1 MSKIIFKFVKINFLK
16 SFYCILFCLFPF
28 AGFTQELPPVINFD
42 PNIYQAGNQNWMIS
56 QASNK
61 NLYIANGS
69 GLLEYNGAKWTLY
82 PMPNNTIVRSV
93 KAVGN
98 KIFTGAYMEI
108 GYWMKNSK
116 GILEYTSLIPKIP
129 GVVNDGEQFWHMEY
143 MGDVLVFQSFEGLY
157 LYNLK
162 TLEISRVD
170 TPPGAITNLFKGE
183 GTIYFQVMLQGLFTI
198 KNNKTEIVISPEE
211 LIDIEIMHVS
221 QVGSDLRLISRNG
234 HFYKWNGKEL
244 TRNNL
249 ELSEKLQNQSIFTAL
264 SLDDKSLLLGT
275 VEEGIY
281 HVSENGE
288 ILLHFNQ
295 KNGLLNNT
303 VLELFVDRDNNI
315 WAGLDNG
322 LSIINLDTPFMLYQ
336 DNYGYLGSVY
346 ASWQTDGFL
355 YLGTNQGLFFK
366 RLGEDSFTFMK
377 GTNGQVW
384 SLQLVNNT
392 LFCGHNNGTYI
403 IKGDVAT
410 RIYDH
415 SGTWVVKNYE
425 GMPGY
430 YLQGHYNGISLLHEE
445 NGEFKFLGM
454 IENYPHSSKFL
465 VSEKSGDIW
474 TVNEHKGV
482 YRIQL
487 DFPGTQVRSI
497 ENYPFAEISGI
508 NSSIFKFNDTLYYSA
523 KEQLFQFQ
531 EKENKF
537 RAESSLGEKIKDLN
551 LVSGKLVNTGDNML
565 WGFLEDAVFNIEVA
579 QLSNSYKFGLVHLP
593 KDLRNITLGYE
604 NINLLDNNSYLLG
617 VSNGYLKF
625 DKGFTRNLD
634 YEIKIDKISKSALDE
649 LPERINLN
657 TSPAFHYKTNNVTF
671 EYSIPEYKKFISP
684 EYSYRLIGLSQ
695 KWSQWTAIPEAG
707 FENLS
712 YGDYEFQVRGKIGDQ
727 LTNTMSYKFKVA
739 RPWYSGYTA
748 LGVYMVLFALLLV
761 IVHKAYKRHHNKIIE
776 ENEKALRMKN
786 LESEQKII
794 KLQNEQLE
802 MDMTNK
808 NKELAIS
815 TMSLIRKNEFLTT
828 IKDQLKESESSKI
841 KSVIKT
847 IDKNISEKD
856 NWNYFKEAF
865 NNADK
870 DFFKKIKS
878 LHPEL
883 TSNDLK
889 LCAYLRLN
897 LSSKEI
903 APLLNIS
910 VKSVEIKRYR
920 LRKKM
925 DLTREANLA
934 LYILDI

>member
-1 MSKIIFKFVKINFLK
+1 MKG
-16 SFYCILFCLFPF
+16 FYFILLCFISLPGF
-28 AGFTQELPPVINFD
+28 AQELPAVINFD
-42 PNIYQAGNQNWMIS
+42 PNIYEAGNQNWMIS

-69 GLLEYNGAKWTLY
+69 GLLEYNGAQWHLY
-82 PMPNNTIVRSV
+82 PIPNNTIVRSV

-116 GILEYTSLIPKIP
+116 GVLEYTSLIPQIP
-129 GVVNDGEQFWHMEY
+129 GGVQDGEEFWHMEY
-143 MGDVLVFQSFEGLY
+143 MGEVLVFHSFEGLY

-162 TLEISRVD
+162 TLEISRVQ
-170 TPPGAITNLFKGE
+170 TAPGAITNLFKGE

-198 KNNKTEIVISPEE
+198 KNNKTEIVIPPEE

-221 QVGSDLRLISRNG
+221 EGANSLQLISRNG
-234 HFYKWNGKEL
+234 DFYKWNGKEL
-244 TRNNL
+244 VRNKL
-249 ELSEKLQNQSIFTAL
+249 ELRKNLQNQSIFSAVKL
-264 SLDDKSLLLGT
+264 KDNSLLLGT
-275 VEEGIY
+275 VEQGIY
-281 HVSENGE
+281 HVDENGQ

-303 VLELFVDRDNNI
+303 VLDLFVDEDNNI

-322 LSIINLDTPFMLYQ
+322 LSIINLESPFKLYQ
-336 DNYGYLGSVY
+336 DNYGNLGSVY
-346 ASWQTDGFL
+346 ASFQTDEFL

-366 RLGEDSFTFMK
+366 RKNDEFFTFME

-392 LFCGHNNGTYI
+392 LFCGHNNGTYV

-410 RIYDH
+410 RIYGH

-430 YLQGHYNGISLLHEE
+430 YLQGHYNGISLLQEE
-445 NGEFKFLGM
+445 NGKFNFLGM
-454 IENYPHSSKFL
+454 VENFPHSSKFL
-465 VSEKSGDIW
+465 VSEKDGDIW

-497 ENYPFAEISGI
+497 KNYSFGETPGI

-537 RAESSLGEKIKDLN
+537 RTESSLGTIFKNLD
-551 LVSGKLVNTGDNML
+551 LVSGKLINTGNNML

-579 QLSNSYKFGLVHLP
+579 QLSNSYKINKVHLP
-593 KDLRNITLGYE
+593 NDLRNITLGYE

-625 DKGFTRNLD
+625 DKNFTRNLD
-634 YEIKIDKISKSALDE
+634 YQIKIDKILKSALDE
-649 LPERINLN
+649 SPELINLKDAP
-657 TSPAFHYKTNNVTF
+657 SLHYKTNNITF
-671 EYSIPEYKKFISP
+671 EYSIPEYKKLISP
-684 EYSYRLIGLSQ
+684 VYSYRLLGLSQ
-695 KWSQWTAIPEAG
+695 KWGQWTAVPEAG

-712 YGDYEFQVRGKIGDQ
+712 FGDYEFQVRGKIGEEI
-727 LTNTMSYKFKVA
+727 TNTVSYKFKVN
-739 RPWYSGYTA
+739 RPWFYGYPA
-748 LGVYMVLFALLLV
+748 IAVYIVFFALLLV
-761 IVHKAYKRHHNKIIE
+761 IVDKAYKRYHNKIIE
-776 ENEKALRMKN
+776 ENQKALRMKN
-786 LESEQKII
+786 LEAEQKITI
-794 KLQNEQLE
+794 LQNEQLE
-802 MDMTNK
+802 MDMANK
-808 NKELAIS
+808 NKELAVS
-815 TMSLIRKNEFLTT
+815 TMSLIRKNEFLTN
-828 IKDQLKESESSKI
+828 IKDQLKESGSSKI

-847 IDKNISEKD
+847 IDKDINEED

-878 LHPEL
+878 LHPAL
-883 TSNDLK
+883 TPNDLK

-903 APLLNIS
+903 GPLLNIS

-925 DLTREANLA
+925 DLVREANLT
-934 LYILDI
+934 LYILNI

>member
-1 MSKIIFKFVKINFLK
+1 MKGFYFILLFII
-16 SFYCILFCLFPF
+16 SST
-28 AGFTQELPPVINFD
+28 GFTQELPPVINFV

-69 GLLEYNGAKWTLY
+69 GLLEYNGAQWHLY

-98 KIFTGAYMEI
+98 QIFTGAYMEI
-108 GYWMKNSK
+108 GYWIKNNK
-116 GILEYTSLIPKIP
+116 GVLEYTSLIPQLP
-129 GVVNDGEQFWHMEY
+129 EEVHDGEQFWHMEY

-162 TLEISRVD
+162 TLEISRVQ
-170 TPPGAITNLFKGE
+170 TAPGAITNLFKGE

-198 KNNKTEIVISPEE
+198 KNNKTEIVIPPEG

-221 QVGSDLRLISRNG
+221 EGANSLQLISRNG
-234 HFYKWNGKEL
+234 DFYKWNGKEL
-244 TRNNL
+244 VRNKL
-249 ELSEKLQNQSIFTAL
+249 ELRKNLQNQSIFSAVKL
-264 SLDDKSLLLGT
+264 KDNSLLLGT
-275 VEEGIY
+275 VEQGIY
-281 HVSENGE
+281 HVDENGQ

-303 VLELFVDRDNNI
+303 VLDLFVDEDNNI

-322 LSIINLDTPFMLYQ
+322 LSIINLESPFKLYQ
-336 DNYGYLGSVY
+336 DNYGNLGSVY
-346 ASWQTDGFL
+346 ASFQTDEFL

-366 RLGEDSFTFMK
+366 RKNDEFFTFME

-392 LFCGHNNGTYI
+392 LFCGHNNGTYV

-430 YLQGHYNGISLLHEE
+430 YLQGHYNGISLLQEE
-445 NGEFKFLGM
+445 NGKFNFLGM
-454 IENYPHSSKFL
+454 VENFPHSSKFL
-465 VSEKSGDIW
+465 VSEKDGDIW

-497 ENYPFAEISGI
+497 KNYSFGETPGI

-537 RAESSLGEKIKDLN
+537 RTESSLGTILKNLD
-551 LVSGKLVNTGDNML
+551 LVSGKLINTGNNML

-579 QLSNSYKFGLVHLP
+579 QLSNSYKINKVHLP
-593 KDLRNITLGYE
+593 NDLRNITLGYE

-625 DKGFTRNLD
+625 DKNFTRNLD
-634 YEIKIDKISKSALDE
+634 YQIKIDKILKSALDE
-649 LPERINLN
+649 SPELINLKDAP
-657 TSPAFHYKTNNVTF
+657 SLHYKTNNITF
-671 EYSIPEYKKFISP
+671 EYSIPEYKKLISP
-684 EYSYRLIGLSQ
+684 VYSYRLLGLSQ
-695 KWSQWTAIPEAG
+695 KWGQWTAVPEAG

-712 YGDYEFQVRGKIGDQ
+712 FGDYEFQVRGKIGEEI
-727 LTNTMSYKFKVA
+727 TNTVSYKFKVN
-739 RPWYSGYTA
+739 RPWFYGYPA
-748 LGVYMVLFALLLV
+748 IAVYIVFFALLLV
-761 IVHKAYKRHHNKIIE
+761 IVDKAYKRYHNKIIE
-776 ENEKALRMKN
+776 ENQKALRMKN
-786 LESEQKII
+786 LEAEQKITI
-794 KLQNEQLE
+794 LQNEQLE

-815 TMSLIRKNEFLTT
+815 TMSLIRKNEFLTN
-828 IKDQLKESESSKI
+828 IKDQLKESGSSKI

-847 IDKNISEKD
+847 IDKDINEED

-878 LHPEL
+878 LHPAL
-883 TSNDLK
+883 TPNDLK

-903 APLLNIS
+903 GPLLNIS

-925 DLTREANLA
+925 DLAREANLT
-934 LYILDI
+934 LYILNI

>member
-1 MSKIIFKFVKINFLK
+1 LKGFYFILLFII
-16 SFYCILFCLFPF
+16 SST
-28 AGFTQELPPVINFD
+28 GFTQELPPVINFV

-69 GLLEYNGAKWTLY
+69 GLLEYNGAQWHLY

-98 KIFTGAYMEI
+98 QIFTGAYMEI
-108 GYWMKNSK
+108 GYWIKNNK
-116 GILEYTSLIPKIP
+116 GVLEYTSLIPQLP
-129 GVVNDGEQFWHMEY
+129 EEVHDGEQFWHMEY

-162 TLEISRVD
+162 TLEISRVQ
-170 TPPGAITNLFKGE
+170 TAPGAITNLFKGE

-198 KNNKTEIVISPEE
+198 KNNKTEIVIPPEE

-221 QVGSDLRLISRNG
+221 EGANSLQLISRNG
-234 HFYKWNGKEL
+234 DFYKWNGKEL
-244 TRNNL
+244 VRNKL
-249 ELSEKLQNQSIFTAL
+249 ELRKNLQNQSIFSAVKL
-264 SLDDKSLLLGT
+264 KDNSLLLGT
-275 VEEGIY
+275 VEQGIY
-281 HVSENGE
+281 HVDENGQ

-303 VLELFVDRDNNI
+303 VLDLFVDEDNNI

-322 LSIINLDTPFMLYQ
+322 LSIINLESPFKLYQ
-336 DNYGYLGSVY
+336 DNYGNLGSVY
-346 ASWQTDGFL
+346 ASFQTDEFL

-366 RLGEDSFTFMK
+366 RKNDEFFTFME

-392 LFCGHNNGTYI
+392 LFCGHNNGTYV

-430 YLQGHYNGISLLHEE
+430 YLQGHYNGISLLQEE
-445 NGEFKFLGM
+445 NGKFNFLGM
-454 IENYPHSSKFL
+454 VENFPHSSKFL
-465 VSEKSGDIW
+465 VSEKDGDIW

-497 ENYPFAEISGI
+497 KNYSFGETPGI

-537 RAESSLGEKIKDLN
+537 RTESSLGTILKNLD
-551 LVSGKLVNTGDNML
+551 LVSGKLINTGNNML

-579 QLSNSYKFGLVHLP
+579 QLSNSYKINKVHLP
-593 KDLRNITLGYE
+593 NDLRNITLGYE

-625 DKGFTRNLD
+625 DKNFTRNLD
-634 YEIKIDKISKSALDE
+634 YQIKIDKILKSALDE
-649 LPERINLN
+649 SPELINLKDAP
-657 TSPAFHYKTNNVTF
+657 SLHYKTNNITF
-671 EYSIPEYKKFISP
+671 EYSIPEYKKLISP
-684 EYSYRLIGLSQ
+684 VYSYRLLGLSQ
-695 KWSQWTAIPEAG
+695 KWGQWTAVPEAG

-712 YGDYEFQVRGKIGDQ
+712 FGDYEFQVRGKIGEEI
-727 LTNTMSYKFKVA
+727 TNTVSYKFKVN
-739 RPWYSGYTA
+739 RPWFYGYPA
-748 LGVYMVLFALLLV
+748 IAVYIVFFALLLV
-761 IVHKAYKRHHNKIIE
+761 IVDKAYKRYHNKIIE
-776 ENEKALRMKN
+776 ENQKALRMKN
-786 LESEQKII
+786 LEAEQKITI
-794 KLQNEQLE
+794 LQNEQLE
-802 MDMTNK
+802 MDMANK
-808 NKELAIS
+808 NKELAVS
-815 TMSLIRKNEFLTT
+815 TMSLIRKNEFLTN
-828 IKDQLKESESSKI
+828 IKDQLKESGSSKI

-847 IDKNISEKD
+847 IDKDINEED

-878 LHPEL
+878 LHPAL
-883 TSNDLK
+883 TPNDLK

-903 APLLNIS
+903 GPLLNIS

-925 DLTREANLA
+925 DLVREANLT
-934 LYILDI
+934 LYILNI